1 MPERKVNLEREVFF
15 FDPDISSGSK
25 KNTSLSMSFFS
36 FCLKTDLGK
45 KSV

>member
-15 FDPDISSGSK
+15 FDFFQKKSK

>member
-15 FDPDISSGSK
+15 LIFFKKKIK
-25 KNTSLSMSFFS
+25 KNTSLSMNFFS